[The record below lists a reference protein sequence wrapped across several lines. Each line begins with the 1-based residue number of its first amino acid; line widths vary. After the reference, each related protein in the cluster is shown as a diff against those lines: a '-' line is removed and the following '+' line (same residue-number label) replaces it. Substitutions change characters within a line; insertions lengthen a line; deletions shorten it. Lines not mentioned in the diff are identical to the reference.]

1 MKDEKDHSKTEV
13 QSLKYTRETHHTMLA
28 KTLVM
33 LVLATPAVLAQINAL
48 ASVLEFAEYD
58 SEQSN
63 PSSEVLERPIESKL
77 DNINV
82 MNQEIRNKV
91 NWHNPGHWFAKS
103 LVVRVL
109 LSEFVLYESC

>member
-1 MKDEKDHSKTEV
+1 MKDEKDHTKTEV
-13 QSLKYTRETHHTMLA
+13 QSLKYSRETHHTMMA

-58 SEQSN
+58 SEQ
-63 PSSEVLERPIESKL
+63 SSEVLERPIESKL